1 MAAQYLDIE
10 DVPEDLQKKVHQN
23 LAFRTGSFV
32 WRIKFNTPLNPS
44 TVNASTMY
52 LTNEIGAPVNANI
65 QYNPDTN
72 MIEIEP
78 TQAYAEGVF
87 YYLNISTKV
96 RSRGGQQLKKPIRIK
111 FKL

>member
-1 MAAQYLDIE
+1 
-10 DVPEDLQKKVHQN
+10 
-23 LAFRTGSFV
+23 
-32 WRIKFNTPLNPS
+32 
-44 TVNASTMY
+44 
-52 LTNEIGAPVNANI
+52 
-65 QYNPDTN
+65 

-96 RSRGGQQLKKPIRIK
+96 RSRGGQQLKKPIQIK

>member
-10 DVPEDLQKKVHQN
+10 NVPEDLQKKVHQN
-23 LAFRTGSFV
+23 LAFRTGNFV

-44 TVNASTMY
+44 TANASTMY
-52 LTNEIGAPVNANI
+52 LTNEMGALVNANI

-78 TQAYAEGVF
+78 AQPYAEGVF

-96 RSRGGQQLKKPIRIK
+96 RSRGGQQLKKPIQIK